1 MELNNNNH
9 KNNNNNFTNN
19 KEKVWLISGTSSGF
33 GLIIVKDLLENG
45 NLISALT
52 RTPEKLENQLKLIN
66 YKKENLLIIKTD
78 ITNDQS
84 VKESIELTIKKFQRI
99 DIVINNAGYG
109 LVGSIEEL
117 SDTEFRKIY
126 DVNVFGVLN
135 LLRHTTPHLR
145 KQRSGT
151 IINISSTLGW
161 GTMKCYSAYSSTKH
175 AVNSI
180 TFSAQKELKPF
191 NVNVILVCPGG
202 FRTGFV
208 IGYNDKNENDNDGD
222 DYFCNFKIPNNMIDE
237 YKTNELIQ
245 RFYKYSPIAIG
256 DPEKAANVIIQ
267 LPGMNE
273 IPTHLFLGSD
283 SLNQCTNLLQSHLK
297 ENEKWSNLSN
307 STDLDK
313 DKQSNIEIPKLY

>member
-1 MELNNNNH
+1 MELS
-9 KNNNNNFTNN
+9 NNNNNNNYTN
-19 KEKVWLISGTSSGF
+19 KDKVWLITGTSSGF
-33 GLIIVKDLLENG
+33 GLIIVKKLLKNG
-45 NLISALT
+45 NLVSALT
-52 RTPEKLENQLKLIN
+52 RTPEKLEAQLKLVPNLIN
-66 YKKENLLIIKTD
+66 YKENLLIIKTD

-84 VKESIELTIKKFQRI
+84 VKESIEQTIKKFQRI

-117 SDTEFRKIY
+117 TDIEFRKIY

-135 LLRHTTPHLR
+135 LLRHTTPYLR

-191 NVNVILVCPGG
+191 NVNLILVFPGG

-208 IGYNDKNENDNDGD
+208 IGYKHKNENENENENDND
-222 DYFCNFKIPNNMIDE
+222 YCNFQIPNNKIDE
-237 YKTNELIQ
+237 YKTNELIE

-256 DPEKAANVIIQ
+256 DPEKAANLIIQ
-267 LPGMNE
+267 LPNMNE

-283 SLNQCTNLLQSHLK
+283 SLNQSTISFKRELK
-297 ENEKWSNLSN
+297 MVKSF
-307 STDLDK
+307 K
-313 DKQSNIEIPKLY
+313 FY